1 MSRTLT
7 ALSPHLDLFRPRPD
21 QSTLHRSSPYYRAAY
36 ATFLSAPI
44 SNTTD
49 DGYLLGALLLAY
61 ALLHDPTTRTV
72 HDLPLLILTT
82 PDVSPSHL
90 TRLTALGAAII
101 PVPHLHAPGI
111 TPGSLRWRDVLSK
124 LHLFNLTAYRKI
136 CFLDADTLVTGALDG
151 VFEDAGTMMQYTAED
166 AAQLHA
172 DEAPL
177 PGKYI
182 FAAHAEA
189 LGFYDH
195 AIPPP
200 PHDYLNAGFFVLGP
214 STTLFEYYTSL
225 LNASSSPTPKFS
237 GTFPEQD
244 LLNYAHRRSG
254 NMPWTSFEDW
264 RWNVNWPTRR
274 DLEAGARSFHAKYWE
289 ERGTGG
295 HDDVLWDL
303 WNGKKREMEDW
314 EGSMGTGRGH
324 GGSEHG
330 VGT

>member
-1 MSRTLT
+1 LHPKT
-7 ALSPHLDLFRPRPD
+7 D

-36 ATFLSAPI
+36 ATFLSAPPD
-44 SNTTD
+44 NTST
-49 DGYLLGALLLAY
+49 DGYLLGALVLTYSLF
-61 ALLHDPTTRTV
+61 HDPVTRTI

-82 PDVSPSHL
+82 PDVAPAAL
-90 TRLTALGAAII
+90 TRLTALGATIV
-101 PVPHLHAPGI
+101 PVPHLHVTGF
-111 TPGSLRWRDVLSK
+111 TPGSPRWRDVLSK
-124 LHLFNLTAYRKI
+124 LHLFNLIAYRKI

-151 VFEDAGTMMQYTAED
+151 VFEDVGTSVQYTAED

-214 STTLFEYYTSL
+214 STTLFTYYLSL
-225 LNASSSPTPKFS
+225 LSSPPPTPKFP
-237 GTFPEQD
+237 GTYPEQD

-254 NMPWTSFEDW
+254 NMPWRTFADW
-264 RWNVNWPTRR
+264 TWNVNWPTRR
-274 DLEAGARSFHAKYWE
+274 DLDAGARSFHAKYWE

-295 HDDVLWDL
+295 HDDVLWEMWQEKRRGMEAFEL
-303 WNGKKREMEDW
+303 ERNG
-314 EGSMGTGRGH
+314 
-324 GGSEHG
+324 G
-330 VGT
+330 VGDRRAGCVGDEMMR